1 MVLIGVRA
9 VAAVGAGLCSPAAG
23 TGQRQRYPAVTQRQV
38 SAPHAARRLRGRSTA
53 ADTKE

>member
-23 TGQRQRYPAVTQRQV
+23 TGQRQRYPAVT
-38 SAPHAARRLRGRSTA
+38 PAAGFCTPRGATTPRPVDSS
-53 ADTKE
+53 